1 MRHVFEMDGIEHR
14 LWLSPTA
21 NGGFSLDVG
30 GEQRPVSLDDDGLR
44 IDGGIVPVHIAR
56 SGDRLFVHV
65 GGDAHELLFREAIP
79 YHAATGSGASED
91 VLRAPMPGAVVAVP
105 VVEGQAV
112 SEGDILMVI
121 ESMKLETAIRAPR
134 DGVIESVH
142 VTLAKGFERDAP
154 LVSLVPL
161 EVRL

>member
-1 MRHVFEMDGIEHR
+1 MRHIFEMDGVEHCM
-14 LWLSPTA
+14 WLSRSA
-21 NGGFSLDVG
+21 GGGFTLDTG
-30 GEQRPVSLDDDGLR
+30 GEQLPVALNDDGLR
-44 IDGGIVPVHIAR
+44 VDGLAVPVYVAR

-65 GGDAHELLFREAIP
+65 GGDAHELLFREAIS
-79 YHAATGSGASED
+79 YHAAAGGGASED

-112 SEGDILMVI
+112 SEGNILMVI

-134 DGVIESVH
+134 DGVIKTVH

-161 EVRL
+161 EVRP